1 MAGKGARMTGSGEV
15 FPTSYAQARA
25 RFLQAAHGAGLEVES
40 RLHPLPGRDGEE
52 LAMDV
57 AREGHPDAGNLLI
70 VSSACHGVEGF
81 CGSGVQ
87 VAALRDAHWREHARR
102 RGVAVL
108 YVHALNPYGFS
119 HIRRATHENVDLNRN
134 FQDFSR
140 PLPVNEAYREIHAL
154 LLPEEWP
161 PSPANDAAVAQRRA
175 TGGEAA
181 YQAALTRGQYEFPGG
196 LFFGGTAPTW
206 SNLALREVLRSH
218 GRRAAR
224 IAWIDIH
231 TGLGPS
237 GVGERIYAGR
247 DDAAALATAREWW
260 CGNGA
265 TPITSIYDGSST
277 SAFLTGLMCGAV
289 YEECP
294 QAQYTGI
301 AIEYG
306 TLPLMPMLQT
316 LRAEHWLHLHP
327 QAPEAL
333 AAQIKRQMKDAFY
346 IDTDTWKEQV
356 LRQAREALFQCADG
370 LAD

>member
-1 MAGKGARMTGSGEV
+1 MTGVADV
-15 FPTSYAQARA
+15 FSASYAQGRA
-25 RFLQAAHGAGLEVES
+25 RFLQAAQEAGLEVEAK
-40 RLHPLPGRDGEE
+40 LHPLKGADGEE

-57 AREGHPDAGNLLI
+57 ARAGHPNTDHLLI
-70 VSSACHGVEGF
+70 LTSACHGVEGF

-87 VAALRDAHWREHARR
+87 VSALHDVEWREHTRE

-140 PLPVNEAYREIHAL
+140 PLPVNEAYRELHPL

-161 PSPANDAAVAQRRA
+161 PSPANASAIAQYIATRGLAAF
-175 TGGEAA
+175 
-181 YQAALTRGQYEFPGG
+181 QAAMSGGQYGFPDG

-218 GRRAAR
+218 GRRAGR
-224 IAWIDIH
+224 IAWIDFH
-231 TGLGPS
+231 TGLGPR

-247 DDAAALATAREWW
+247 DDPAAVARARAWW
-260 CGNGA
+260 DGNGA
-265 TPITSIYDGSST
+265 TPVTSIYDGSSS
-277 SAFLTGLMCGAV
+277 SAFLTGLMCNAV

-301 AIEYG
+301 AMEYG
-306 TLPLMPMLQT
+306 TVPLMETLQA
-316 LRAEHWLHLHP
+316 LRGEAWLHLHP
-327 QAPEAL
+327 QAPPAL
-333 AAQIKRQMKDAFY
+333 AARIKQQMKDTFY
-346 IDTDTWKEQV
+346 IDGDEWKEQV
-356 LRQAREALFQCADG
+356 LRQAREALFQAADG
-370 LAD
+370 LAR